1 MIAKSGAR
9 VVFEPDADEA
19 GRVMTASRRLV
30 TYYLSRDRVLGLVQV
45 DQLPAHVLAAL
56 LGQDVLMASAILSN
70 AIGQYL
76 VDAISSGNVKT
87 LPQLEFEN
95 QLIESASMNLNQAA

>member
-76 VDAISSGNVKT
+76 LIR
-87 LPQLEFEN
+87 PQEVSTCRVF
-95 QLIESASMNLNQAA
+95 NLGITEEAFYALR